1 MNQLIKLTK
10 SLSTKNEQTFIMIRI
25 AFLFSLLIGQFMQMS
40 WADEQADLAQLQKE
54 INKLQQWLKETES
67 EHDKLSEALQ
77 KSDEKIGDIAK
88 KIDATRTQLNEE
100 RARLKKLQAEQS
112 QLRVLKSEQK
122 QQLAKQLTGAQKLG
136 NQGSIKVLLNQDDP
150 QQISR
155 MLKYYEYFNEAR
167 MESIQTLIVNLKR
180 LNNIENEI
188 LTQQNKLIKTENSLL
203 KKNKVLNTEKKKHKT
218 LLASLELRRKKQS
231 DNLSQKQQDQKRL
244 QKLITEVATLLDNSV
259 RKQDARPIKSLKG
272 KLPRPS
278 KGRIVK
284 AFGNNNAQ
292 ARNKWQG
299 WLIKGYEGS
308 SITAIH
314 HGRIVFSDWLRGFG
328 LLLIVDHGN
337 GYLSLYARNQSLLKS
352 VGDWVYQGENIATL
366 GSSGGFKEP
375 SLYFEIR
382 HKGKPQDPA
391 AWLKR

>member
-1 MNQLIKLTK
+1 
-10 SLSTKNEQTFIMIRI
+10 MIPI
-25 AFLFSLLIGQFMQMS
+25 VFLFSLLIGPLMQTS
-40 WADEQADLAQLQKE
+40 WADEEADLAKLQQE
-54 INKLQQWLKETES
+54 ISKLQQWLKETES
-67 EHDKLSEALQ
+67 EHDKLNQ
-77 KSDEKIGDIAK
+77 KLRQSDEKIGAIVK
-88 KIDATRTQLNEE
+88 KIDQTRAQLNKE
-100 RARLKKLQAEQS
+100 RARLKKLQAEQK
-112 QLRVLKSEQK
+112 QLRFLKSEQK

-167 MESIQTLIVNLKR
+167 MESIQTLIENLKR

-188 LTQQNKLIKTENSLL
+188 LTQQNKLVQTENSLL
-203 KKNKVLNTEKKKHKT
+203 KKNKLLNNEKKQHKQ
-218 LLASLELRRKKQS
+218 LLVSLEKRRQQKSS
-231 DNLSQKQQDQKRL
+231 DLSQKQKDQKRL
-244 QKLITEVATLLDNSV
+244 QQLITEVATLLDNSV
-259 RKQDARPIKSLKG
+259 RKQDARPISSLKG
-272 KLPRPS
+272 KLPRPT

-284 AFGNNNAQ
+284 AYGNYNAQ
-292 ARNKWQG
+292 TRNKWQG

-308 SITAIH
+308 AIKAVH

-328 LLLIVDHGN
+328 LLLIVDHGD

-375 SLYFEIR
+375 RLYFEIR
-382 HKGKPQDPA
+382 HNGKPQDPA
-391 AWLKR
+391 AWLSR

>member
-1 MNQLIKLTK
+1 
-10 SLSTKNEQTFIMIRI
+10 MIRI
-25 AFLFSLLIGQFMQMS
+25 VFLFSLLITQLMQMS
-40 WADEQADLAQLQKE
+40 WADEQADLAKLQQE
-54 INKLQQWLKETES
+54 ISKLQQWLKETES

-77 KSDEKIGDIAK
+77 KSDEKIGAIAK

-112 QLRVLKSEQK
+112 QLRTLKSEQK

-155 MLKYYEYFNEAR
+155 MLKYYEYFNQAR

-203 KKNKVLNTEKKKHKT
+203 KKNKTLNTEKKQHKA
-218 LLASLELRRKKQS
+218 LLASLELRRKTQS
-231 DNLSQKQQDQKRL
+231 DSLSQKQKDQKRL
-244 QKLITEVATLLDNSV
+244 QQLITEVATLLDNSV

-284 AFGNNNAQ
+284 AFGNRNTQ
-292 ARNKWQG
+292 ARSNWQG

-308 SITAIH
+308 AITAIH

-328 LLLIVDHGN
+328 LLLIVDHGD

-391 AWLKR
+391 AWLQR

>member
-1 MNQLIKLTK
+1 
-10 SLSTKNEQTFIMIRI
+10 MIRI
-25 AFLFSLLIGQFMQMS
+25 VFLFSLLITQLMQMS
-40 WADEQADLAQLQKE
+40 WADEQADLAKLQQE
-54 INKLQQWLKETES
+54 ISKLQQWLKETES

-77 KSDEKIGDIAK
+77 KSDEKIGAIAK

-112 QLRVLKSEQK
+112 QLRILKSEQK

-155 MLKYYEYFNEAR
+155 MLKYYEYFNQAR

-203 KKNKVLNTEKKKHKT
+203 KKNKTLNTEKKQHKA
-218 LLASLELRRKKQS
+218 LLASLELRRKTQS
-231 DNLSQKQQDQKRL
+231 DNLSQKQKDQKRL
-244 QKLITEVATLLDNSV
+244 QQLITEVATLLDNSV

-284 AFGNNNAQ
+284 AFGNRNTQ
-292 ARNKWQG
+292 ARSNWQG

-308 SITAIH
+308 AITAIH

-328 LLLIVDHGN
+328 LLLIVDHGD

>member
-1 MNQLIKLTK
+1 
-10 SLSTKNEQTFIMIRI
+10 MIRI
-25 AFLFSLLIGQFMQMS
+25 IFLFSLLIGQLMQIS
-40 WADEQADLAQLQKE
+40 WADEEADLAKLQQE
-54 INKLQQWLKETES
+54 ITKLQQWLKETES
-67 EHDKLSEALQ
+67 EHDKLNQ
-77 KSDEKIGDIAK
+77 KLRLSDEKIGAIAK
-88 KIDATRTQLNEE
+88 KIDETRSQLNEE
-100 RARLKKLQAEQS
+100 RARLKKLQAEQK
-112 QLRVLKSEQK
+112 QLRFLKSEQK

-167 MESIQTLIVNLKR
+167 MESIQTLIENLKR

-188 LTQQNKLIKTENSLL
+188 LTQQNKLVKTENSLL
-203 KKNKVLNTEKKKHKT
+203 KKNKLLNNEKKQHKQ
-218 LLASLELRRKKQS
+218 LLASLEKRRQQKSS
-231 DNLSQKQQDQKRL
+231 DLSQKQKDQKRL
-244 QKLITEVATLLDNSV
+244 QQLITEVATLLDNSV
-259 RKQDARPIKSLKG
+259 RKQDARPIRSLKG
-272 KLPRPS
+272 KLPRPA

-284 AFGNNNAQ
+284 AYGNYNAQ
-292 ARNKWQG
+292 ARSKWQG

-308 SITAIH
+308 AIKAVH

-328 LLLIVDHGN
+328 LLLIVDHGD

-375 SLYFEIR
+375 RLYFEIR
-382 HKGKPQDPA
+382 HNGKPQDPA
-391 AWLKR
+391 AWLSR

>member
-1 MNQLIKLTK
+1 
-10 SLSTKNEQTFIMIRI
+10 MIRI
-25 AFLFSLLIGQFMQMS
+25 LFLAYLLISSLTQVTM
-40 WADEQADLAQLQKE
+40 ADEQADLT
-54 INKLQQWLKETES
+54 KLQEEIKKLQSWLKETES
-67 EHDKLSEALQ
+67 EHDKLSEALR
-77 KSDEKIGDIAK
+77 KSDENIGAIAK
-88 KIDATRTQLNEE
+88 KIDNTRAQLNKE
-100 RARLKKLQAEQS
+100 RARLKKLKAEQS

-122 QQLAKQLTGAQKLG
+122 QQLAKQLNGAQKLG

-188 LTQQNKLIKTENSLL
+188 LTQQNQLIKTENSLL
-203 KKNKVLNTEKKKHKT
+203 KKNKQLNNEKKHHKK
-218 LLASLELRRKKQS
+218 LLASLELRRQQKS
-231 DNLSQKQQDQKRL
+231 NDLSQKQKDQKRL
-244 QKLITEVATLLDNSV
+244 QQLITEVATLLDNSV
-259 RKQDARPIKSLKG
+259 RKEDARPIRTLKG
-272 KLPRPS
+272 KLPRPA
-278 KGRIVK
+278 KGSIVK
-284 AFGNNNAQ
+284 AFGNKNSQ
-292 ARNKWQG
+292 ARNRWQG

-308 SITAIH
+308 AITAIH

-328 LLLIVDHGN
+328 LLLIIDHGD

-375 SLYFEIR
+375 RLYFEIR
-382 HKGKPQDPA
+382 HNGKPQDPA

>member
-1 MNQLIKLTK
+1 
-10 SLSTKNEQTFIMIRI
+10 MIRI
-25 AFLFSLLIGQFMQMS
+25 VFLFSLLIGPLMQTS
-40 WADEQADLAQLQKE
+40 WADEEADLAKLQQE
-54 INKLQQWLKETES
+54 ISKLQQWLKETES
-67 EHDKLSEALQ
+67 EHDKLNQ
-77 KSDEKIGDIAK
+77 KLRQSDEKIGAIVK
-88 KIDATRTQLNEE
+88 KIDQTRAQLNKE
-100 RARLKKLQAEQS
+100 RARLKKLQAEQK
-112 QLRVLKSEQK
+112 QLRFLKSEQK

-167 MESIQTLIVNLKR
+167 MESIQTLIENLKR

-188 LTQQNKLIKTENSLL
+188 LTQQNKLVQTENSLL
-203 KKNKVLNTEKKKHKT
+203 KKNKLLNNEKKQHKQ
-218 LLASLELRRKKQS
+218 LLVSLEKRRQQKSS
-231 DNLSQKQQDQKRL
+231 DLSQKQKDQKRL
-244 QKLITEVATLLDNSV
+244 QQLITEVATLLDNSV
-259 RKQDARPIKSLKG
+259 RKQDARPISSLKG
-272 KLPRPS
+272 KLPRPT

-284 AFGNNNAQ
+284 AYGNYNAQ
-292 ARNKWQG
+292 TRNKWQG

-308 SITAIH
+308 AIKAVH

-328 LLLIVDHGN
+328 LLLIVDHGD

-375 SLYFEIR
+375 RLYFEIR
-382 HKGKPQDPA
+382 HNGKPQDPA
-391 AWLKR
+391 AWLSR

>member
-1 MNQLIKLTK
+1 
-10 SLSTKNEQTFIMIRI
+10 MIRI
-25 AFLFSLLIGQFMQMS
+25 AFLFSLLISQLMQMS
-40 WADEQADLAQLQKE
+40 WADEEADLAKLQQE
-54 INKLQQWLKETES
+54 ISKLQQWLKETES
-67 EHDKLSEALQ
+67 EHDKLNQ
-77 KSDEKIGDIAK
+77 KLRLSDEKIGAIAK
-88 KIDATRTQLNEE
+88 KIDETRSQLNEE
-100 RARLKKLQAEQS
+100 RTRLKKLQAEQK
-112 QLRVLKSEQK
+112 QLRFLKSEQK

-167 MESIQTLIVNLKR
+167 MESIQTLIENLKR

-188 LTQQNKLIKTENSLL
+188 LTQQNKLVKTENSLL
-203 KKNKVLNTEKKKHKT
+203 KKNKLLNNEKKQHKQ
-218 LLASLELRRKKQS
+218 LLASLEKRRQQKSS
-231 DNLSQKQQDQKRL
+231 DLSQKQKDQKRL
-244 QKLITEVATLLDNSV
+244 QQLITEVATLLDNSV
-259 RKQDARPIKSLKG
+259 RKQDARPIRSLKG
-272 KLPRPS
+272 KLPRPA

-284 AFGNNNAQ
+284 AYGNYNAQ
-292 ARNKWQG
+292 ARSKWQG

-308 SITAIH
+308 AIKAVH

-328 LLLIVDHGN
+328 LLLIVDHGD

-375 SLYFEIR
+375 RLYFEIR
-382 HKGKPQDPA
+382 HNGKPQDPA
-391 AWLKR
+391 AWLSR